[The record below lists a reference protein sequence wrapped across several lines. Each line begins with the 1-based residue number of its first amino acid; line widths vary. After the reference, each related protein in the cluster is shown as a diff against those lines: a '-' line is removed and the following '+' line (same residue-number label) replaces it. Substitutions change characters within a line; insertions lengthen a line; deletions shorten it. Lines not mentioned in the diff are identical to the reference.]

1 MNTDK
6 DKFNENDIRPKNL
19 MRDQAVAA
27 TVDLGRLLLKANE
40 FVQVNCPA
48 CESKQYTKKYS
59 KYGLTFVECNECKT
73 IFTNPRPTEEI
84 LSYFYRGSVNYAYW
98 NKYIFPASEATRR
111 EKIFV
116 PRVDRTLLFC
126 QKYNVET
133 NSLLEVGAGFGTYC
147 LEVQSRNIFKRI
159 VAVEPTPHLAES
171 CRKKGLE
178 VIEDMIENIYFSE
191 EEKFDVVVN
200 FEVIEHLFSPKK
212 FIINCGRLL
221 KKGGL
226 FIVTCPN
233 GQGFDFMVLG
243 DKCNSLDHEHL
254 NYFNPK
260 SLSLLLENCG
270 FEVLESLTPGKLD
283 ADLVRNKILEGEFD
297 VSQNPFLKK
306 VLIDDWD
313 NLGDKF
319 QAFLAD
325 NGLSSNMW
333 IIARKL

>member
-1 MNTDK
+1 MNNDSFK
-6 DKFNENDIRPKNL
+6 ENDIRPKNL
-19 MRDQAVAA
+19 MGKQAIAA
-27 TVDLGRLLLKANE
+27 TIDIGRLLIKANE
-40 FVQVNCPA
+40 FTEVSCPA
-48 CESKQYTKKYS
+48 CESTDYQKKYN
-59 KYGLTFVECNECKT
+59 KYSLTFVECRKCKT
-73 IFTNPRPTEEI
+73 IFTNPRPTEEV
-84 LSYFYRGSVNYAYW
+84 LSYFYKDSVNYAYW
-98 NKYIFPASEATRR
+98 NEYIFPASEEVRR
-111 EKIFV
+111 KKIFV
-116 PRVDRTLLFC
+116 PRVDKTLMFC

-147 LEVQSRNIFKRI
+147 LEAKSRNIFQRI
-159 VAVEPTPHLAES
+159 VAVEPTPNLAET
-171 CRKKGLE
+171 CRKRGLE
-178 VIEDMIENIYFSE
+178 VIEDMIENIHFSE

-200 FEVIEHLFSPKK
+200 FEVIEHLFSPKN

-243 DKCNSLDHEHL
+243 EKCNSLDHEHL
-254 NYFNPK
+254 NYFNPQ

-283 ADLVRNKILEGEFD
+283 ADLIRNKILEGEFD

-306 VLIDDWD
+306 VLIEDWD

-319 QAFLAD
+319 QEFLAD

-333 IIARKL
+333 IVARKL